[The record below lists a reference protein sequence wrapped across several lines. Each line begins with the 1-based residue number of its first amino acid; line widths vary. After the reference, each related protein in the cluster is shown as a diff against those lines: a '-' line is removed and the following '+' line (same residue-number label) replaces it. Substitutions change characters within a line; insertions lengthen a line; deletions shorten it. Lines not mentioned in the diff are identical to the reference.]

1 VEGDLARARFRWLG
15 TAGFELRFG
24 LTNILVDPFLSR
36 GEGARPVLPLQAGDL
51 HADAILL
58 THGHF
63 DHAYDVPVLAQ
74 ATGAPVYASAP
85 VCEALHDLGIPARQL
100 RPMAASRVW
109 RVGEVS
115 ILAVA
120 SRHVRFDPP
129 LVWRALRRVGWQV
142 LRLLRSMAAY
152 PCGDVL
158 GYQFTTTQG
167 SVLHFGSAG
176 WYRAELE
183 RLKPDVVLLP
193 LQGHSR
199 IYEVA
204 AQAIGLLSPR
214 RVVPHHFD
222 DFYPPLSEF
231 IDAQAFVAM
240 MHQRMPGVE
249 VVEPQIGKWMAL
261 LECD

>member
-109 RVGEVS
+109 RVGE
-115 ILAVA
+115 
-120 SRHVRFDPP
+120 
-129 LVWRALRRVGWQV
+129 VGWQV